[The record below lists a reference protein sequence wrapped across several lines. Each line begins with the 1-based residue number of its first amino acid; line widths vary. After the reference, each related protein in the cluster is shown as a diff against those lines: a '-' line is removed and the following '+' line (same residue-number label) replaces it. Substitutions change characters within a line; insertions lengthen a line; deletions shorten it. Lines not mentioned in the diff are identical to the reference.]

1 MGNTLSSDTLPVLCT
16 MVDVH
21 NPKAQDRP
29 LQIDVFCRIPVIPAN
44 HAFDGNHL
52 SYLMTSTLDGKTFVL
67 AVTRFL
73 SLPHT

>member
-21 NPKAQDRP
+21 NPKAQDRQ
-29 LQIDVFCRIPVIPAN
+29 LQIDVFCRIPAN

-52 SYLMTSTLDGKTFVL
+52 SYLMTSTSDGKTFVL
-67 AVTRFL
+67 AVTRFWSL
-73 SLPHT
+73 SHT